1 MKFAFLAAFSAAL
14 VMTGVAQAQDKP
26 AMSKA
31 DFDRIF
37 ADGKK
42 VFAQCSA
49 CHQLGEKARN
59 AVGPKLNGLFGR
71 KTGSVEGYNY
81 SAANKGA
88 NVEWTEDYFKRYI
101 ENPRAVMPGNKMA
114 YAGLKDP
121 KRVETLIAYLKLFDK
136 DGKTPTPAN

>member
-1 MKFAFLAAFSAAL
+1 MKFGLLGVISAAV
-14 VMTGVAQAQDKP
+14 VMFGAAAHAQDKP
-26 AMSKA
+26 LTKA
-31 DFDRIF
+31 DVERIM

-71 KTGSVEGYNY
+71 KSGTVEGYNY
-81 SAANKGA
+81 SAANKSA
-88 NVEWTEDYFKRYI
+88 NVEWTEEYFKRYI